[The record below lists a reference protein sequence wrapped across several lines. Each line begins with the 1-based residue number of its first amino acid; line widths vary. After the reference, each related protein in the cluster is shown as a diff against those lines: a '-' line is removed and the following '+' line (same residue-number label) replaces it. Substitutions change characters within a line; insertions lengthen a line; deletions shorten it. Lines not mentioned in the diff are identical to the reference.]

1 MLASHLSS
9 VHRNRAALIFAIIND
24 IPVDIGK
31 VMNESIEYCNKDE
44 SWAFVCPSLITSL
57 CKEADVP
64 WNIDEPLLPVKG
76 IFDSKSFHNMK
87 DSTSGFSTNTHYEQP
102 PPPPRRLTVAEK
114 QDQLDQM
121 VKNHMAE
128 FSIFKTNFLDHQRRL
143 EDLFE
148 YQRQANEV
156 LHQSLVQIAQQLEGN
171 QDAVPPLPPFP
182 ASVNTPGGDG
192 AGPSAS

>member
-1 MLASHLSS
+1 MPASHLSS

-44 SWAFVCPSLITSL
+44 SWAFVCPSRITSL
-57 CKEADVP
+57 CKEAGVP

-76 IFDSKSFHNMK
+76 IFDSKSFNNMK
-87 DSTSGFSTNTHYEQP
+87 DSTSGFGTNTHYEEP
-102 PPPPRRLTVAEK
+102 PLPPRRLTVADK
-114 QDQLDQM
+114 QDQLEHM
-121 VKNHMAE
+121 VKAHIAE

-156 LHQSLVQIAQQLEGN
+156 I
-171 QDAVPPLPPFP
+171 
-182 ASVNTPGGDG
+182 
-192 AGPSAS
+192 